1 MTSKVYKYTFIAIIG
16 LLLLSSRGLAQ
27 DKDSLDNYRFYFKF
41 NTVKQADSTR
51 LLKVEYTARNK
62 KDRKDIV
69 PVYGAEIQFYNVAD
83 DEDLAL
89 GTAKTN
95 KEGIA
100 KLTLPKDQKY
110 STGEDGYITV
120 KAQFDGSDAL
130 DGEEEELTFK
140 DLKLIFNL
148 AEIDSVKTISA
159 RAYTLDSLGT
169 EIPVDEADINF
180 YIGGMLSKMKIEEG
194 SLSDGEYEFELQKV
208 VPGDKDGNVTY
219 YAMIEDNDD
228 YGTVIA
234 KQTMKWG
241 TGQNTGAL
249 ENDHMLWSEAAPYWM
264 YIVLTIML
272 LGVWVNYVYT
282 VINLIKIKK
291 ETKKIEV
298 ET

>member
-16 LLLLSSRGLAQ
+16 LLLLSNRGLAQ

-83 DEDLAL
+83 DEDLSL
-89 GTAKTN
+89 GTATTN

-100 KLTLPKDQKY
+100 KLSLSKDQQY

-130 DGEEEELTFK
+130 DAEEEELTFK
-140 DLKLIFNL
+140 DLHLVFNL
-148 AEIDSVKTISA
+148 EEIDSVKTIST
-159 RAYTLDSLGT
+159 RAYTLDSLDT

-194 SLSDGEYEFELQKV
+194 SLSDGEYEFELQNM

-241 TGQNTGAL
+241 TGQIAGAPQD
-249 ENDHMLWSEAAPYWM
+249 DHMLWSEAAPYWM

-272 LGVWVNYVYT
+272 LGVWINYVYT

-291 ETKKIEV
+291 ETKNIEV